1 MNQDAGF
8 NDALDRPLNLGAQ
21 DAEDLQVISS
31 LTQDAVLTV
40 DDLKWS
46 RAERQLVFLL
56 KRFRWEDVELAK
68 QQGRDPERVQSLLVI
83 QNATGLASQAI
94 DRKQADIVL
103 SLMSLEFSGAVDGV
117 GDLILTFS
125 GDGALKVQVD
135 GLDVALRD
143 VTRPYVAPSKQV
155 PNHDARSTHL

>member
-1 MNQDAGF
+1 MTQDAGF

-40 DDLKWS
+40 DDLKWN
-46 RAERQLVFLL
+46 RAKRQLVCLL
-56 KRFRWEDVELAK
+56 KRFRWEDSDLAK

-83 QNATGLASQAI
+83 QNATGLASLGI
-94 DRKQADIVL
+94 DRKQADVVL
-103 SLMSLEFSGAVDGV
+103 SMMSLDFSGAEDGV

-125 GDGALKVQVD
+125 GDGALRVQVD

-155 PNHDARSTHL
+155 PNHDV

>member
-1 MNQDAGF
+1 MTQDAGF

-40 DDLKWS
+40 DDLKWN
-46 RAERQLVFLL
+46 RAERQVVTLL

-83 QNATGLASQAI
+83 QNATGLASQGI
-94 DRKQADIVL
+94 DRKQLDIIL
-103 SLMSLEFSGAVDGV
+103 SLMSLEFSGAEDGV

-125 GDGALKVQVD
+125 GDGALKVQID

-155 PNHDARSTHL
+155 PNHDA

>member
-83 QNATGLASQAI
+83 QNVTGLASQGI

-155 PNHDARSTHL
+155 PNHDA

>member
-1 MNQDAGF
+1 MIQDAGF
-8 NDALDRPLNLGAQ
+8 NDSLDRPLNLGAQ
-21 DAEDLQVISS
+21 DTEDLQVISS

-40 DDLKWS
+40 DDLKWN
-46 RAERQLVFLL
+46 RAERQVVFLL

-83 QNATGLASQAI
+83 QNATGLASQGI
-94 DRKQADIVL
+94 DRKQLDIVL
-103 SLMSLEFSGAVDGV
+103 SLMSLEFSGAEDGV

-125 GDGALKVQVD
+125 GDGALKVQID

-155 PNHDARSTHL
+155 PNHDA

>member
-1 MNQDAGF
+1 MTQDAGF

-40 DDLKWS
+40 DDLKWN

-68 QQGRDPERVQSLLVI
+68 QQGRDPERVKSLLVI
-83 QNATGLASQAI
+83 QNATGLASQGI
-94 DRKQADIVL
+94 DRKQADVVL
-103 SLMSLEFSGAVDGV
+103 SLMSLEFSGAEDGV
-117 GDLILTFS
+117 GDLVLTFS

-155 PNHDARSTHL
+155 PNHDG

>member
-1 MNQDAGF
+1 MTQDAGF
-8 NDALDRPLNLGAQ
+8 KDALDRPLNLGAQ
-21 DAEDLQVISS
+21 DTEDLQVISS

-40 DDLKWS
+40 DDLKWN
-46 RAERQLVFLL
+46 RAERQVVFLL

-83 QNATGLASQAI
+83 QNATGLASQGI
-94 DRKQADIVL
+94 DRKQADVVL
-103 SLMSLEFSGAVDGV
+103 SLMSLEFSGAEDGV
-117 GDLILTFS
+117 GDLVLTFS

-135 GLDVALRD
+135 GLDVGLRD

-155 PNHDARSTHL
+155 PNHDA

>member
-83 QNATGLASQAI
+83 QNATGLASQGI
-94 DRKQADIVL
+94 DRKQADIIL

-155 PNHDARSTHL
+155 PNHDE

>member
-1 MNQDAGF
+1 MTQDAGF

-40 DDLKWS
+40 EDLKWS
-46 RAERQLVFLL
+46 RAERQVVFLL

-83 QNATGLASQAI
+83 QNATRLASQGI
-94 DRKQADIVL
+94 DRKQADVVL
-103 SLMSLEFSGAVDGV
+103 SLMSLEFSGAEDGV
-117 GDLILTFS
+117 GALVLTFS

-155 PNHDARSTHL
+155 PNHDG

>member
-1 MNQDAGF
+1 MTQDAGF

-40 DDLKWS
+40 DDLKWN
-46 RAERQLVFLL
+46 RAERQVVFLL

-83 QNATGLASQAI
+83 QNATGLASQGI
-94 DRKQADIVL
+94 DRKQADVVL
-103 SLMSLEFSGAVDGV
+103 SLMSVEFSGAEDGV

-155 PNHDARSTHL
+155 PNHDA

>member
-68 QQGRDPERVQSLLVI
+68 QQGRDPERVQSLLMI
-83 QNATGLASQAI
+83 QNATGIASQGI

-155 PNHDARSTHL
+155 PNHDA

>member
-1 MNQDAGF
+1 MTQDAGF

-40 DDLKWS
+40 DDLKWN
-46 RAERQLVFLL
+46 RAERQLVLLL

-83 QNATGLASQAI
+83 QNATGLASQGI

-103 SLMSLEFSGAVDGV
+103 SLMSLEYSGAEDGV

-125 GDGALKVQVD
+125 GDGALKAQVD

-143 VTRPYVAPSKQV
+143 VTRPYVAPSRQV
-155 PNHDARSTHL
+155 PNHDV

>member
-1 MNQDAGF
+1 MTQDAGF

-46 RAERQLVFLL
+46 RAERQVVFLL

-83 QNATGLASQAI
+83 QNATGLASQGI
-94 DRKQADIVL
+94 DRKQLDIVL
-103 SLMSLEFSGAVDGV
+103 SLMSLEFSGAEDGV

-125 GDGALKVQVD
+125 GDGALKVQID

-155 PNHDARSTHL
+155 PNHDA

>member
-1 MNQDAGF
+1 MTQDAGF

-21 DAEDLQVISS
+21 DTEDLQVISS

-46 RAERQLVFLL
+46 RAERQVVFLL

-68 QQGRDPERVQSLLVI
+68 RQGRDPERVQSLLVI
-83 QNATGLASQAI
+83 QNATGLASQGI
-94 DRKQADIVL
+94 DRKQADVVL
-103 SLMSLEFSGAVDGV
+103 SLMSLEFSGAEDGV
-117 GDLILTFS
+117 GDLVLTFS

-155 PNHDARSTHL
+155 PNHDA

>member
-1 MNQDAGF
+1 MTQDAGF

-40 DDLKWS
+40 DDLKWN
-46 RAERQLVFLL
+46 REERQVVFLL

-83 QNATGLASQAI
+83 QNATGLASQGI
-94 DRKQADIVL
+94 DRKQVDIVL
-103 SLMSLEFSGAVDGV
+103 SLMSVEFSGAEDGV

-155 PNHDARSTHL
+155 PNHDA

>member
-1 MNQDAGF
+1 MTQDAGF

-21 DAEDLQVISS
+21 DTEDLQVISS

-40 DDLKWS
+40 DDIKWS

-83 QNATGLASQAI
+83 QNATGLASQGI
-94 DRKQADIVL
+94 DRKQLDIVL
-103 SLMSLEFSGAVDGV
+103 SLMSLEFSGAEDGV

-125 GDGALKVQVD
+125 GDGALKVQID

-155 PNHDARSTHL
+155 PNHDA

>member
-1 MNQDAGF
+1 MTQDAGF

-46 RAERQLVFLL
+46 LAERQVVFLL

-83 QNATGLASQAI
+83 QNATGLASQGI
-94 DRKQADIVL
+94 DRKQADVVL
-103 SLMSLEFSGAVDGV
+103 SLISLEFSGAEDGV
-117 GDLILTFS
+117 GDLVLTFS

-155 PNHDARSTHL
+155 PNHDG

>member
-1 MNQDAGF
+1 MIQDAGF

-40 DDLKWS
+40 DDLKWN
-46 RAERQLVFLL
+46 RAKRQLVCLL
-56 KRFRWEDVELAK
+56 KRFRWEDSDLAK

-83 QNATGLASQAI
+83 QNATGLASLGI
-94 DRKQADIVL
+94 DRKQADVVL
-103 SLMSLEFSGAVDGV
+103 SMMSLDFSGAEDGV

-125 GDGALKVQVD
+125 GDGALRVQVD

-155 PNHDARSTHL
+155 PNHDV

>member
-1 MNQDAGF
+1 MTQDAGF

-21 DAEDLQVISS
+21 DTEDLQVISS

-40 DDLKWS
+40 DDLKWN
-46 RAERQLVFLL
+46 RAERQVVTLL

-83 QNATGLASQAI
+83 QNATGLASQGI
-94 DRKQADIVL
+94 DRKQLDIVL
-103 SLMSLEFSGAVDGV
+103 SLMSLEFSGAEDGV

-125 GDGALKVQVD
+125 GDGALKVQID
-135 GLDVALRD
+135 GLDVVLRD

-155 PNHDARSTHL
+155 PNHDA

>member
-1 MNQDAGF
+1 MTQDAGF

-21 DAEDLQVISS
+21 DTEDLQVISS

-40 DDLKWS
+40 DDLKWN
-46 RAERQLVFLL
+46 RAERQVVFLL

-83 QNATGLASQAI
+83 QNATGLASQGI
-94 DRKQADIVL
+94 DRKQVDIVL
-103 SLMSLEFSGAVDGV
+103 SLMSVEFLGAEDGV

-155 PNHDARSTHL
+155 PNHDA

>member
-83 QNATGLASQAI
+83 QNATGLASQGI
-94 DRKQADIVL
+94 DRKQADIIL

-135 GLDVALRD
+135 GLDVVLRD

-155 PNHDARSTHL
+155 PNHDA

>member
-83 QNATGLASQAI
+83 QNATGLASQGI

-103 SLMSLEFSGAVDGV
+103 SLMSLEFSGAVEGV

-125 GDGALKVQVD
+125 GNGALKVQVD

-155 PNHDARSTHL
+155 PNHDA

>member
-1 MNQDAGF
+1 MTQDAGF

-40 DDLKWS
+40 DDLKWN
-46 RAERQLVFLL
+46 RAERQVVFLL

-83 QNATGLASQAI
+83 QNTTGLASHGI
-94 DRKQADIVL
+94 DRKQADVVL
-103 SLMSLEFSGAVDGV
+103 SLMSLEFSGAEDGV
-117 GDLILTFS
+117 GHLVLTFS

-155 PNHDARSTHL
+155 PNHDG

>member
-1 MNQDAGF
+1 MTQDAGF

-40 DDLKWS
+40 DDLKWN

-56 KRFRWEDVELAK
+56 KRFRWEDIELAK
-68 QQGRDPERVQSLLVI
+68 QQGRDPQRVQSLLVI
-83 QNATGLASQAI
+83 QNATGLASQGI

-103 SLMSLEFSGAVDGV
+103 SLMSLEYSGAEDGV

-125 GDGALKVQVD
+125 GDGALKAQVD

-143 VTRPYVAPSKQV
+143 VTRPYVAPSRQV
-155 PNHDARSTHL
+155 PNHDV

>member
-40 DDLKWS
+40 DDLKWN

-83 QNATGLASQAI
+83 QNATGLASQGI

-103 SLMSLEFSGAVDGV
+103 SLMSVEFSGAEDGV

-135 GLDVALRD
+135 GLDVVLRD

-155 PNHDARSTHL
+155 PNHDA

>member
-1 MNQDAGF
+1 MTQDAGF

-21 DAEDLQVISS
+21 DTEDLQVISS

-40 DDLKWS
+40 DDLKWN
-46 RAERQLVFLL
+46 RAERQVVTLL

-83 QNATGLASQAI
+83 QNATGLASQGI
-94 DRKQADIVL
+94 DRKQLDIVL
-103 SLMSLEFSGAVDGV
+103 SLMSLEFSGAEDGV

-125 GDGALKVQVD
+125 GDGALKVQID
-135 GLDVALRD
+135 GLDVVLRD

-155 PNHDARSTHL
+155 PNHNA

>member
-1 MNQDAGF
+1 MTQDAGF

-46 RAERQLVFLL
+46 RAERQVVFLL

-83 QNATGLASQAI
+83 QNATGCASQGI
-94 DRKQADIVL
+94 DRKQADVVL
-103 SLMSLEFSGAVDGV
+103 SLMSLEFSGAEDGV
-117 GDLILTFS
+117 GDLVLTFS

-155 PNHDARSTHL
+155 PNHDG

>member
-1 MNQDAGF
+1 MTQDAGF

-40 DDLKWS
+40 DDLKWN
-46 RAERQLVFLL
+46 RAERQVVFLL

-83 QNATGLASQAI
+83 QNATGLASQGI

-155 PNHDARSTHL
+155 PNHDA

>member
-1 MNQDAGF
+1 MTQDAGF

-40 DDLKWS
+40 DDLKWN
-46 RAERQLVFLL
+46 RAERQVVFLL

-83 QNATGLASQAI
+83 QNATGLASQGI
-94 DRKQADIVL
+94 DRKQVDIVL
-103 SLMSLEFSGAVDGV
+103 SLMSLEFSGAEDGV

-125 GDGALKVQVD
+125 GDGALKVQID

-155 PNHDARSTHL
+155 PNHDA

>member
-1 MNQDAGF
+1 MTHDAGF
-8 NDALDRPLNLGAQ
+8 NDALERPLNLGAQ

-40 DDLKWS
+40 DDLKWN
-46 RAERQLVFLL
+46 RAERQVVFLL

-83 QNATGLASQAI
+83 QNATGLASQGI

-103 SLMSLEFSGAVDGV
+103 SLMSLEYSGAEDGV
-117 GDLILTFS
+117 GNLILTFS

-155 PNHDARSTHL
+155 PNHDV

>member
-1 MNQDAGF
+1 MTHDAGF

-40 DDLKWS
+40 DDLRWN
-46 RAERQLVFLL
+46 RAERQLVLLL
-56 KRFRWEDVELAK
+56 KRFRWEDIELAK
-68 QQGRDPERVQSLLVI
+68 QQRRDPERVQSLLVI
-83 QNATGLASQAI
+83 QNATGLASQGI
-94 DRKQADIVL
+94 DRKQADVVL
-103 SLMSLEFSGAVDGV
+103 SLMSLEFSGAKDGV
-117 GDLILTFS
+117 GDLVLTFS

-155 PNHDARSTHL
+155 PNHDG

>member
-1 MNQDAGF
+1 MTQDAGF

-40 DDLKWS
+40 DDLKWN

-83 QNATGLASQAI
+83 QNATGLASQGI
-94 DRKQADIVL
+94 DRKQADVVL
-103 SLMSLEFSGAVDGV
+103 SLMSLEYSGGEDGV

-155 PNHDARSTHL
+155 PNHDA

>member
-46 RAERQLVFLL
+46 HAERQLVFLL

-83 QNATGLASQAI
+83 QNATGLASQGI

-143 VTRPYVAPSKQV
+143 VTRPYVAPSKPI
-155 PNHDARSTHL
+155 PNHDA

>member
-1 MNQDAGF
+1 MTQDAGF

-40 DDLKWS
+40 NDLKWN

-68 QQGRDPERVQSLLVI
+68 QRGRDPERVQSLLVI
-83 QNATGLASQAI
+83 QNATGLASQGI
-94 DRKQADIVL
+94 DRKQADVVL
-103 SLMSLEFSGAVDGV
+103 SLMSLEYSGGEDGV

-155 PNHDARSTHL
+155 PNHDA

>member
-1 MNQDAGF
+1 MTQDAGF

-40 DDLKWS
+40 DDLKWN

-68 QQGRDPERVQSLLVI
+68 QQGRDPQRVQSLLVI
-83 QNATGLASQAI
+83 QNATGLASQGI

-103 SLMSLEFSGAVDGV
+103 SLMSLEYSGAEDGV

-125 GDGALKVQVD
+125 GDGALKAQVD

-143 VTRPYVAPSKQV
+143 VTRPYVAPSRQV
-155 PNHDARSTHL
+155 PNHDV

>member
-1 MNQDAGF
+1 MTQDAGF

-46 RAERQLVFLL
+46 RAERQVVFLL

-83 QNATGLASQAI
+83 QNATGLASQGI

-103 SLMSLEFSGAVDGV
+103 SLMSVEFSGAEDGV

-155 PNHDARSTHL
+155 PNHDG

>member
-1 MNQDAGF
+1 MTQDAGF

-40 DDLKWS
+40 DDLKWN

-83 QNATGLASQAI
+83 QNATGLASQGI

-103 SLMSLEFSGAVDGV
+103 SLMSLEYSGAEDGV

-125 GDGALKVQVD
+125 GDGALKAQVD

-155 PNHDARSTHL
+155 PNHDA

>member
-1 MNQDAGF
+1 MTQDAGF

-21 DAEDLQVISS
+21 DTEDLQVISS

-40 DDLKWS
+40 DDLKWN
-46 RAERQLVFLL
+46 RAERQVVMLL

-83 QNATGLASQAI
+83 QNATGLASQGI
-94 DRKQADIVL
+94 DRKQLDIVL
-103 SLMSLEFSGAVDGV
+103 SLMSLEFSGAEDGV

-125 GDGALKVQVD
+125 GDGALKVQID

-155 PNHDARSTHL
+155 PNHDA